1 MRNTHIEQVENEY
14 MYTNTT
20 MREDTNRG
28 EHFRK
33 WKKVKI
39 KRRKVSCVYV

>member
-20 MREDTNRG
+20 MRERIQTEGNILENG
-28 EHFRK
+28 
-33 WKKVKI
+33 KK
-39 KRRKVSCVYV
+39 